1 MSRTKKIISLA
12 ITVIM
17 VLCIVLIPIE
27 TASAASKV
35 KISKTSAVVTEGDYL
50 YLSMKGTTK
59 KATWTSSNKYKA
71 TVSKNGKVT
80 TNGTGKVTITA
91 KIGNKTYSCKVVII
105 PNIDPNYKTD
115 KDVESE
121 LAERDY
127 LDKFSSNETVIFDD
141 TTKDKNKDK
150 TKDKTNSERSKA
162 EEEALNKRIKDLLE
176 SDSSISDKKGPEDK
190 EDKLRLAYDDFC
202 KTWISEG
209 TLSSKYNI
217 DVFRFGDIIF
227 NNKNTDERYTL
238 EDIPNKLNSG
248 EVLTSGGIQYQYVY
262 DFYYEN
268 ESLHI
273 NKLFFNIEDL
283 KTVGII
289 N

>member
-1 MSRTKKIISLA
+1 MFRTKKTVSLA
-12 ITVIM
+12 ITVII
-17 VLCIVLIPIE
+17 VFCIVLIPIE
-27 TASAASKV
+27 TTSAASKV
-35 KISKTSAVVTEGDYL
+35 KISKTSAVVTEGNYL
-50 YLSMKGTTK
+50 YLSMKGTKK

-91 KIGNKTYSCKVVII
+91 KIGNNKYTCKVVII

-127 LDKFSSNETVIFDD
+127 LDKFSSNEAVIFDT
-141 TTKDKNKDK
+141 TTKDKDKAKDK
-150 TKDKTNSERSKA
+150 TTSERSKA

-176 SDSSISDKKGPEDK
+176 SDSSISNKKGPEEK

-202 KTWISEG
+202 KTWISER

-217 DVFRFGDIIF
+217 EVTRMWDILLKD
-227 NNKNTDERYTL
+227 KNTDKRYTL
-238 EDIPNKLNSG
+238 EDVPNKLNSG
-248 EVLTSGGIQYQYVY
+248 EVLTSGGIQFQYVY

-268 ESLHI
+268 ESLYI
-273 NKLFFNIEDL
+273 NRLFFNIEDL
-283 KTVGII
+283 KTAGII